1 MVKSLMKTI
10 QLQKPGASGNVNLKE
25 ETEKRMRL
33 TVEFLQRRKP

>member
-10 QLQKPGASGNVNLKE
+10 QLQKPGAAGNVKLKE
-25 ETEKRMRL
+25 ETKKRMRL